1 MRPPI
6 GVRAV
11 TEDERQVL
19 EDGLRSPDAFV
30 LRRCQI
36 VLASARGERV
46 PQIARGVGCSEQTVR
61 NVVHAFNARGL
72 VALGRQSSRPQTSH
86 ALFDA
91 AGDARLRDLL
101 HQSPRAFGKPTSVW
115 TLPLAAEVCAAEG
128 ITATR
133 VSGETI
139 RKTLKRLGIRW
150 QRAKQWIA
158 SPDPAYAEKNASGI
172 A

>member
-11 TEDERQVL
+11 TDDERQVL

-36 VLASARGERV
+36 LLASARGARV

-61 NVVHAFNARGL
+61 NVLHAFNAHGL
-72 VALGRQSSRPQTSH
+72 AALGRQSSRPHTIH
-86 ALFDA
+86 AVFDA
-91 AGDARLRDLL
+91 AGDERLRDLL
-101 HQSPRAFGKPTSVW
+101 HQSPRTFGKPTSLW
-115 TLPLAAEVCAAEG
+115 TLPLVAEVCAEAG
-128 ITATR
+128 ITAQR